1 MARLFLGLG
10 NPQGTLA
17 SDNRGLDQR
26 PTSQDVRGF
35 YPVTMM
41 REPSMIVVI
50 ALSAALATPASAQ
63 TGNILNDNYS
73 IMVPEKGSK
82 QKVSKQKVSKPR
94 AARTLACAEVPI
106 AAWDRETRGHS
117 EIEDRDPAKRRR
129 SAGCFRSADGAD
141 VSEFAD
147 TRPGDR
153 DFSRSRH
160 TLQPPSW
167 CLWPDRR
174 RQRLLYG
181 FLPLIADHR
190 VGLRYRPR
198 DESSTAHGKF
208 PEASPG
214 EFDLADVP
222 IEPANVRFGGKA
234 DIVCTC
240 LNVR

>member
-1 MARLFLGLG
+1 M
-10 NPQGTLA
+10 
-17 SDNRGLDQR
+17 
-26 PTSQDVRGF
+26 
-35 YPVTMM
+35 TMM

-50 ALSAALATPASAQ
+50 VLSAALATPASAQ

-82 QKVSKQKVSKPR
+82 LQTR

-160 TLQPPSW
+160 TLQPTKLVSM
-167 CLWPDRR
+167 
-174 RQRLLYG
+174 
-181 FLPLIADHR
+181 A
-190 VGLRYRPR
+190 RP
-198 DESSTAHGKF
+198 AA
-208 PEASPG
+208 PEAPIWV
-214 EFDLADVP
+214 LAFNSGP
-222 IEPANVRFGGKA
+222 PSGFALSATRRILNGTWKISGG
-234 DIVCTC
+234 VT
-240 LNVR
+240 R